1 MQKSQR
7 DVTSVFRT
15 FSIFFSSKVNMD
27 EVDELKKATFSCI
40 YHSRMN
46 KNKPR
51 RNFIKKN
58 LALFFSFSLLNLNLI
73 TYNLKSGILRKK
85 RNFIWYLNKND

>member
-1 MQKSQR
+1 
-7 DVTSVFRT
+7 
-15 FSIFFSSKVNMD
+15 
-27 EVDELKKATFSCI
+27 
-40 YHSRMN
+40 MN